1 MQIMPNKPNTST
13 SLKPLVCFNLSI
25 MLGFGAYYIA
35 HMNYEFIIYLT
46 VVIAAA
52 AAVALTHATVGYS
65 RLLLWGLS
73 FWGLL
78 HMAGGAFYLGNVRLY
93 ELILI
98 PLSDSLP
105 IFRYD
110 QFVHIWGFGI
120 TTLLCGHLIRPY
132 RNNNKAGF
140 ALWFIVA
147 MAGLGI
153 GAVNEILEFFVT
165 LVVPESGVGD
175 YINTSLDLI
184 ADIIGA
190 GIAVI
195 YLTLNER
202 KPMVR

>member
-1 MQIMPNKPNTST
+1 MKLENDSPVSLFPLAVVNIIM
-13 SLKPLVCFNLSI
+13 L
-25 MLGFGAYYIA
+25 LGFGVYYIMQ
-35 HMNYEFIIYLT
+35 MNYEFIIYLT
-46 VVIAAA
+46 VVLAAA
-52 AAVALTHATVGYS
+52 GAIGATHKRVGYS

-73 FWGLL
+73 FWGML
-78 HMAGGAFYLGNVRLY
+78 HMGGGAFYIGPVRLY

-98 PLSDSLP
+98 PLSDKLP

-110 QFVHIWGFGI
+110 QFVHIWGFAM
-120 TTLLCGHLIRPY
+120 TTLLCWELLRGYLGEKKP
-132 RNNNKAGF
+132 GF
-140 ALWFIVA
+140 ALWLIVA

-190 GIAVI
+190 LIMTVSL
-195 YLTLNER
+195 YLR
-202 KPMVR
+202 AKK